1 MIVIGTVVF
10 PEERAND
17 VAEAYQNLPAL
28 PDFMT
33 ITGPYVYN
41 NPGEDHR
48 AFSIFKFDEVHVDDA
63 GKYFNARYEAFGI
76 VKDLTSKH
84 EEWLD
89 VQDAL
94 AIVAQGDY
102 NLKTF

>member
-1 MIVIGTVVF
+1 MIVIGTITF

-17 VAEAYQNLPAL
+17 VAECYQNLPAL
-28 PDFMT
+28 PDFIT
-33 ITGPYVYN
+33 ITGTYVYN

-48 AFSIFKFDEVHVDDA
+48 AFSIFKFDEARVDDA
-63 GKYFNARYEAFGI
+63 KAYFDARYEAFGK
-76 VKDLTSKH
+76 VQDLKSEH